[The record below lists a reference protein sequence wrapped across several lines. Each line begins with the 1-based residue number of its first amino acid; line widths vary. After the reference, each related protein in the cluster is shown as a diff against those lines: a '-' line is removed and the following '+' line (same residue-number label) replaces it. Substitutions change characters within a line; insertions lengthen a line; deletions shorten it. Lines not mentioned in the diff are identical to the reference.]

1 MQQVFTG
8 IIREDILRIDRA
20 DKRFSRATSAN
31 ATAQRLIKRAR
42 SLCCLSVPENEYL
55 VIFGF
60 FNEVVLSQMKEMPW
74 QEKKFGEIW
83 PLHLRILRSV
93 NSPACHDIAMEN
105 SLDALFASGCD
116 VKEMDEESID
126 DFSQFFRSN

>member
-42 SLCCLSVPENEYL
+42 SLCCLSVPENDFVTDERDA
-55 VIFGF
+55 VAR
-60 FNEVVLSQMKEMPW
+60 E
-74 QEKKFGEIW
+74 EIW
-83 PLHLRILRSV
+83 RNLATSSSDSTECQLACLSRYSYGKLPRCSLRFG
-93 NSPACHDIAMEN
+93 M
-105 SLDALFASGCD
+105 
-116 VKEMDEESID
+116 
-126 DFSQFFRSN
+126 